1 MIAYLCEQ
9 GEELVQ
15 STHLWHIVELSRKAM
30 QSKRASANGDPQV
43 VTTLVDLAKLI
54 GKAMRHA
61 SQMATPVSGLT
72 LYQNTVPTAPNP
84 CSYEPSLLV
93 IPQGKKRVD
102 LGKQSYVFGGAT
114 FLLTSIELPIIS
126 RVCEASVERPYLAF
140 FLKLDMRMIRDV
152 LHSDEVSI
160 PPPPAGTRGMVL
172 GEATA
177 QLLAPCC
184 RMVQLLET
192 PQDIP
197 FFGKLLQK
205 EIIYRLLQ
213 GTQGDRLRSV
223 ATLGDQNHRTGKAVN
238 WLRENYEKTLNV
250 DDLASIT
257 GMSRS
262 TLHHHFR
269 SLTAMS
275 PLQFQKQLRLHAA
288 RQKMLTGELD
298 AASAAFEVGYESPSQ
313 FNREY
318 KRFFG
323 QPPMR
328 DIHAL
333 RASV

>member
-1 MIAYLCEQ
+1 
-9 GEELVQ
+9 V
-15 STHLWHIVELSRKAM
+15 
-30 QSKRASANGDPQV
+30 
-43 VTTLVDLAKLI
+43 
-54 GKAMRHA
+54 
-61 SQMATPVSGLT
+61 
-72 LYQNTVPTAPNP
+72 
-84 CSYEPSLLV
+84 CS
-93 IPQGKKRVD
+93 
-102 LGKQSYVFGGAT
+102 
-114 FLLTSIELPIIS
+114 
-126 RVCEASVERPYLAF
+126 ASVERPYLAF
-140 FLKLDMRMIRDV
+140 FLKLDMGMVRDV

-160 PPPPAGTRGMVL
+160 PVPPAGIRGMVL
-172 GEATA
+172 GEATSE
-177 QLLAPCC
+177 LLAPCC
-184 RMVQLLET
+184 RMVQLLDT
-192 PQDIP
+192 PQDVP
-197 FFGKLLQK
+197 FFGKLLQR

-223 ATLGDQNHRTGKAVN
+223 STQADQNHRTAKAVN

-250 DDLASIT
+250 DDLASIS

>member
-1 MIAYLCEQ
+1 MVSKQASESIDPQL
-9 GEELVQ
+9 
-15 STHLWHIVELSRKAM
+15 LSMLADMAM
-30 QSKRASANGDPQV
+30 QIGRV
-43 VTTLVDLAKLI
+43 M
-54 GKAMRHA
+54 GKA
-61 SQMATPVSGLT
+61 SQVATPVPGLT

-93 IPQGKKRVD
+93 IPQGQKRVA
-102 LGKQSYVFGGAT
+102 LGSESYVFGEAT
-114 FLLTSIELPIIS
+114 FLLTSIELPIVS
-126 RVCEASVERPYLAF
+126 RVCSASVERPYLAF
-140 FLKLDMRMIRDV
+140 FLKLDMGVVRDI

-172 GEATA
+172 GEATVE
-177 QLLAPCC
+177 LLAPCC
-184 RMVQLLET
+184 RMIQLLDT
-192 PQDIP
+192 PQDVP
-197 FFGKLLQK
+197 FFGKLLQR

-213 GTQGDRLRSV
+213 GTQGDHLRSV
-223 ATLGDQNHRTGKAVN
+223 STQADQNHRTAKAVN

-250 DDLASIT
+250 DDLASMT

-288 RQKMLTGELD
+288 RQKMLTEEID

-328 DIHAL
+328 DIQAL
-333 RASV
+333 RASA

>member
-1 MIAYLCEQ
+1 MFSGKPRFY
-9 GEELVQ
+9 
-15 STHLWHIVELSRKAM
+15 WHRSNFRSLAV
-30 QSKRASANGDPQV
+30 SAQ
-43 VTTLVDLAKLI
+43 
-54 GKAMRHA
+54 
-61 SQMATPVSGLT
+61 PVSRGLT
-72 LYQNTVPTAPNP
+72 ARSSSGSIWTV
-84 CSYEPSLLV
+84 
-93 IPQGKKRVD
+93 
-102 LGKQSYVFGGAT
+102 
-114 FLLTSIELPIIS
+114 
-126 RVCEASVERPYLAF
+126 
-140 FLKLDMRMIRDV
+140 RDV
-152 LHSDEVSI
+152 LHSDEASI
-160 PPPPAGTRGMVL
+160 PAPPAGTRGMVL
-172 GEATA
+172 GEATVE
-177 QLLAPCC
+177 LLAPCY
-184 RMVQLLET
+184 RMVQLLDT
-192 PQDIP
+192 PQDVP
-197 FFGKLLQK
+197 FFGKLLQR

-223 ATLGDQNHRTGKAVN
+223 ATLADQNHRTAKAVN

-250 DDLASIT
+250 DDLASMT

-333 RASV
+333 RASG